1 MTPDRKPKG
10 VFTIIEADQVE
21 RPIFRRIG
29 TAFMNQDQSINVL
42 LDATPI
48 SGKLHIRD
56 LPDRPKLHA
65 REVQA

>member
-29 TAFMNQDQSINVL
+29 TAFINQDKSLNVL
-42 LDATPI
+42 LDAMPI
-48 SGKLHIRD
+48 TGKLHIRD
-56 LPDRPKLHA
+56 LPDRPKHQA
-65 REVQA
+65 GEVRV